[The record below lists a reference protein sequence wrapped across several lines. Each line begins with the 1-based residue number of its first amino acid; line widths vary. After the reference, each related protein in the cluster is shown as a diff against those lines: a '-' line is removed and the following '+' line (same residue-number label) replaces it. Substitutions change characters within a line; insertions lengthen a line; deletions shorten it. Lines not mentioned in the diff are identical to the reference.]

1 MYTYLWVLGLTP
13 LQRHEGVAKF
23 SRVGKNLIVLANGV
37 PDTHLGLL
45 VSSALGQ
52 GDL

>member
-1 MYTYLWVLGLTP
+1 MYTYLRVLGLTP
-13 LQRHEGVAKF
+13 PQRHEGVATF
-23 SRVGKNLIVLANGV
+23 SGVEKNLIVLANGV
-37 PDTHLGLL
+37 LAIHLGLL